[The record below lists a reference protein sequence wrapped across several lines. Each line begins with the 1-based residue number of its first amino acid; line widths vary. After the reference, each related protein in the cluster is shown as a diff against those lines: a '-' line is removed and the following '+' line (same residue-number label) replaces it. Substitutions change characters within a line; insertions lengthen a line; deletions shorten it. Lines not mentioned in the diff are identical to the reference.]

1 MPRLLIAASGTGGH
15 LFPALAVAEAM
26 PPSWEVQWLGVP
38 DRLERQLVP
47 KTYPLHTVRCGGL
60 QGKGG
65 RQLLSLLQLLQ
76 AIQAVRR
83 LIRREAITAV
93 FSTGG
98 YIAAPAILAARWC
111 GVPVVLHESN
121 AMPGK
126 VTRLL
131 GRHCTRL
138 AIGLP
143 QAAQRLRGCRP
154 VATGTPVRREFLNP
168 TALPPWVPQG
178 QGPLLVVMGG
188 SQGAVGLNR
197 MVRPLFPVLVAHG
210 VRVVHL
216 TGTNDPEA
224 GHSSLAG
231 VVERPFSDEIPALLQ
246 QADLAISRSGA
257 GSLSELAVCGTPAI
271 LVPYPAAADQ
281 HQEAN
286 AAAAAALGAAVI
298 VHQHSPEAPGLGR
311 TLWRLLGPRL
321 RGSAPPGDPLVAMG
335 AGMHQLANT
344 KADQELAQ
352 LLQQLVPQDSAP

>member
-26 PPSWEVQWLGVP
+26 PKSWEVQWLGVP

-47 KTYPLHTVRCGGL
+47 KSYPLHTVRCGGL

-83 LIRREAITAV
+83 LIRREHISAV

-154 VATGTPVRREFLNP
+154 VVTGTPVRREFLNP

-178 QGPLLVVMGG
+178 
-188 SQGAVGLNR
+188 
-197 MVRPLFPVLVAHG
+197 
-210 VRVVHL
+210 
-216 TGTNDPEA
+216 
-224 GHSSLAG
+224 
-231 VVERPFSDEIPALLQ
+231 
-246 QADLAISRSGA
+246 
-257 GSLSELAVCGTPAI
+257 
-271 LVPYPAAADQ
+271 
-281 HQEAN
+281 
-286 AAAAAALGAAVI
+286 
-298 VHQHSPEAPGLGR
+298 
-311 TLWRLLGPRL
+311 
-321 RGSAPPGDPLVAMG
+321 
-335 AGMHQLANT
+335 
-344 KADQELAQ
+344 
-352 LLQQLVPQDSAP
+352 